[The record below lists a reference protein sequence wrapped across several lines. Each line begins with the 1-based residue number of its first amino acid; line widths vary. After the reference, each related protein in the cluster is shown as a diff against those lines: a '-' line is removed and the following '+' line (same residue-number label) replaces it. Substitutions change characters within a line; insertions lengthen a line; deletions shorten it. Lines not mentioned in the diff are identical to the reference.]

1 MSLKLALLLAGVI
14 IVISVAIGAMD
25 RARVKHRRIRRR
37 SDRQLPATAIET
49 VDDDA
54 PEAEPFAVT
63 LDSLGDA
70 EPSAPV
76 ALEKRKL
83 QADRPTAA
91 QAEQPKSDRAFLDE
105 LENYEQLAGQRLD
118 VDPDIDRRVAGE
130 VPDQP
135 VLTQQPSVANEVI
148 DFVISLPGETPIPR
162 KRALGLFKQNEY
174 LLEKPRYIYGLRHV
188 TKVWSNLATD
198 PDGTEYDDLSLAVQM
213 VDDAGAIDESELNT
227 FVQMGLTFGD
237 QFKRRTLFSVD
248 FEDALAQAQDLNEFR
263 KQHDVIAGVNV
274 VANSP
279 VGFPGRGIEAVLADV
294 GLQFGDMNIFHRYD
308 PHGQLAFSLA
318 NLYQPGNFDPDHM
331 DAFHTKGVTL
341 FMQVPRVTD
350 CVRVFGEMI
359 GVAMQLA
366 DRLGGRLVDQDMK
379 SLTESGINTIR
390 AQIELIASDMRT
402 RGIPSGSEAALRLF
416 DV

>member
-25 RARVKHRRIRRR
+25 RARVRHRRIRRT
-37 SDRQLPATAIET
+37 SDQQLPPT
-49 VDDDA
+49 VIDA
-54 PEAEPFAVT
+54 VDEDEPEESLAVT
-63 LDSLGDA
+63 LDSLDDA
-70 EPSAPV
+70 EPSPPV

-83 QADRPTAA
+83 QADRPGA
-91 QAEQPKSDRAFLDE
+91 QAEQHKSDRAFLDE

-130 VPDQP
+130 APEQP
-135 VLTQQPSVANEVI
+135 ALSRQPSVANEII
-148 DFVISLPGETPIPR
+148 DFVISLPGTTPISR
-162 KRALGLFKQNEY
+162 NRALGLFKQNEY
-174 LLEKPRYIYGLRHV
+174 LLEKPRHIYGLRHV

-198 PDGTEYDDLSLAVQM
+198 PAGTEYDDLSLAVQM

-308 PHGQLAFSLA
+308 QRGQLAFSLA
-318 NLYQPGNFDPDHM
+318 NLYQPGNFDPDDM

-350 CVRVFGEMI
+350 CVNAFGDMI
-359 GVAMQLA
+359 GVAMRLA

-402 RGIPSGSEAALRLF
+402 RGIPSGSEAARRLF
-416 DV
+416 SV